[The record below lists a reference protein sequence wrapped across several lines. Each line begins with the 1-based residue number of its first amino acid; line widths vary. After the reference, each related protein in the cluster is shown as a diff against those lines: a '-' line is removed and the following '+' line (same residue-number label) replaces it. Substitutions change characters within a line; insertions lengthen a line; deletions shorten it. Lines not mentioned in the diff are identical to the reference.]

1 MNKYQSTGSLR
12 TLVYFFITEVM
23 LTDIHSKGC
32 LLTTM
37 VHRAHR
43 LLSTPAAFADE
54 CSKLCFI
61 FLNLD
66 YPFNLINSS
75 SINKFLH
82 DIDNIDAPKNASDDT
97 PSVMI
102 QLPFKDQNSA
112 NSVERQM
119 HNLSANTGVLIKPV
133 FQSKEIG
140 QVLSLREKKPPIVSN
155 QCLVYKFQCR
165 VHNLTFTPTH
175 RRRLIH
181 RNRQA
186 HRGAWANEVCFRGQ
200 TICYF
205 EIMQIEV

>member
-1 MNKYQSTGSLR
+1 MNKHRSTGSLR
-12 TLVYFFITEVM
+12 TLVYFFITEAM

-37 VHRAHR
+37 IHCAHR

-54 CSKLCFI
+54 CSKLC
-61 FLNLD
+61 
-66 YPFNLINSS
+66 
-75 SINKFLH
+75 
-82 DIDNIDAPKNASDDT
+82 DAAKNASDDT
-97 PSVMI
+97 PSI
-102 QLPFKDQNSA
+102 KIPLPFKDQNSA

-119 HNLSANTGVLIKPV
+119 QNLSANTGVLIKPV
-133 FQSKEIG
+133 FQSKKVG
-140 QVLSLREKKPPIVSN
+140 QVLSLGEKKPSIVSN

-175 RRRLIH
+175 QRRLILS
-181 RNRQA
+181 NRQA